1 MATRW
6 SFRLCARAENT
17 EKLLPIESLGIK
29 CSCEASSTV
38 TPSKRKK
45 PAFDPKLFLA
55 NIGRGRKSVSY
66 QKGATVFAQGDSC
79 DAIFYILSGKIKL
92 TVVSKTGK
100 EATIAI
106 LGDGD
111 FFGEDSLARQRLRM
125 ASVTTLSNCQLM
137 RIEKDAM
144 LRVLHAQHT
153 FSDLFV
159 EHLLS
164 RNIRYQEDLI
174 DHIFNSSEKRL
185 ARILL
190 IFAGFGKDGIRE
202 RMGIP
207 KVSQETL
214 AEMVGTTR
222 PRINAFMNKFRK
234 LGFID
239 YDGGLEVHSSLLNVV
254 LHE

>member
-1 MATRW
+1 M
-6 SFRLCARAENT
+6 
-17 EKLLPIESLGIK
+17 
-29 CSCEASSTV
+29 
-38 TPSKRKK
+38 TPWKRKK
-45 PAFDPKLFLA
+45 GAFDPKLFLA
-55 NIGRGRKSVSY
+55 HIGRGRKIVSLS
-66 QKGATVFAQGDSC
+66 KGRTVFAQGDSC
-79 DAIFYILSGKIKL
+79 DAVFYIQSGKVKL

-106 LGDGD
+106 LGVGD
-111 FFGEDSLARQRLRM
+111 FFGEDSLATHRLRL
-125 ASVTTLSNCQLM
+125 ATVTTLSDCELL

-164 RNIRYQEDLI
+164 KNIRYQEDLI
-174 DHIFNSSEKRL
+174 DQLFNSSEKRL

-202 RMGIP
+202 KTEVP
-207 KVSQETL
+207 NVSQETL

-222 PRINAFMNKFRK
+222 PRVNAFMNKFRK

>member
-1 MATRW
+1 MT
-6 SFRLCARAENT
+6 SRAQ
-17 EKLLPIESLGIK
+17 
-29 CSCEASSTV
+29 
-38 TPSKRKK
+38 KK
-45 PAFDPKLFLA
+45 SVFDPKLFLA
-55 NIGRGRKSVSY
+55 QIGRGRKILAY
-66 QKGATVFAQGDSC
+66 RKGHTVFAQGDSC
-79 DAIFYILSGKIKL
+79 DAVFYIQSGKVKL
-92 TVVSKTGK
+92 TVVSAAGK
-100 EATIAI
+100 EATIAV
-106 LGDGD
+106 LSEGD
-111 FFGEDSLARQRLRM
+111 FFGEDSLARHRLRL
-125 ASVTTLSNCQLM
+125 ATVVALTDCDLM
-137 RIEKDAM
+137 RIETNAM
-144 LRVLHAQHT
+144 LKVLHAQHT

-174 DHIFNSSEKRL
+174 DHIFNSSERRL

-202 RMGIP
+202 KTEIP

-222 PRINAFMNKFRK
+222 PRVNAFMNKFRK

-239 YDGGLEVHSSLLNVV
+239 YNGGLEVHSSLLNVV

>member
-1 MATRW
+1 M
-6 SFRLCARAENT
+6 
-17 EKLLPIESLGIK
+17 
-29 CSCEASSTV
+29 
-38 TPSKRKK
+38 TPRRRKK
-45 PAFDPKLFLA
+45 AAFDPATFLA
-55 NIGRGRKSVSY
+55 NIGRGRKIVSFP
-66 QKGATVFAQGDSC
+66 KGSTVFAQGDAC
-79 DAIFYILSGKIKL
+79 EAVFYIQSGKVKL

-106 LGDGD
+106 LSVGD
-111 FFGEDSLARQRLRM
+111 FFGEDSLIRQRVRM
-125 ASVTTLSNCQLM
+125 ASVTTLSECEFM
-137 RIEKDAM
+137 RIDKDAM

-153 FSDLFV
+153 FSDVFV

-174 DHIFNSSEKRL
+174 DQLFNSSEKRL

-202 RMGIP
+202 KTEIP
-207 KVSQETL
+207 KISQETL
-214 AEMVGTTR
+214 AAMVGTTR

-239 YDGGLEVHSSLLNVV
+239 YNGELQVHSSLLNVV
-254 LHE
+254 LVE

>member
-1 MATRW
+1 MA
-6 SFRLCARAENT
+6 
-17 EKLLPIESLGIK
+17 
-29 CSCEASSTV
+29 
-38 TPSKRKK
+38 PSKKRKE
-45 PAFDPKLFLA
+45 AFDPKMFLA
-55 NIGRGRKSVSY
+55 YIGRGRTIVSLPR
-66 QKGATVFAQGDSC
+66 GRTVFAQGDSC
-79 DAIFYILSGKIKL
+79 DAVFYIQSGKIKL

-106 LGDGD
+106 LGVGD

-125 ASVTTLSNCQLM
+125 ATVTTLSDCEFM
-137 RIEKDAM
+137 RIEKNAM

-164 RNIRYQEDLI
+164 RNMRFQEDLI
-174 DHIFNSSEKRL
+174 DQLFNSSEKRL

-190 IFAGFGKDGIRE
+190 IFAGFGKDGIQE
-202 RMGIP
+202 KTEIP
-207 KVSQETL
+207 KISQETL
-214 AEMVGTTR
+214 AAMVGTTR

-239 YDGGLEVHSSLLNVV
+239 YNGELEVHSSLLNVV
-254 LHE
+254 LLE

>member
-1 MATRW
+1 M
-6 SFRLCARAENT
+6 N
-17 EKLLPIESLGIK
+17 
-29 CSCEASSTV
+29 
-38 TPSKRKK
+38 PSKRKK
-45 PAFDPKLFLA
+45 EAFDPKLFLA
-55 NIGRGRKSVSY
+55 YIGRGRKNVSFS
-66 QKGATVFAQGDSC
+66 KGRTVFAQGDSC
-79 DAIFYILSGKIKL
+79 DAVFYIQSGKVKL

-106 LGDGD
+106 LSVGD
-111 FFGEDSLARQRLRM
+111 FFGEDTLARHRLRI
-125 ASVTTLSNCQLM
+125 ASVTTLSDCELM
-137 RIEKDAM
+137 RIEKSAM

-153 FSDLFV
+153 FSDVFV

-202 RMGIP
+202 KTEIP
-207 KVSQETL
+207 NVSQETL

-222 PRINAFMNKFRK
+222 PRVNAFMNKFRK

-239 YDGGLEVHSSLLNVV
+239 YNGGLEVHSSLLTVV

>member
-1 MATRW
+1 MTR
-6 SFRLCARAENT
+6 R
-17 EKLLPIESLGIK
+17 
-29 CSCEASSTV
+29 
-38 TPSKRKK
+38 KRK
-45 PAFDPKLFLA
+45 PEFDPKLFLA
-55 NIGRGRKSVSY
+55 YIGRGRRIVSFL
-66 QKGATVFAQGDSC
+66 KGQTVFAQGDSC
-79 DAIFYILSGKIKL
+79 DAVFYIQSGKVKL

-106 LGDGD
+106 LGIGD
-111 FFGEDSLARQRLRM
+111 FFGEDSLARHRLRM
-125 ASVTTLSNCQLM
+125 ATVTALGDCDVM
-137 RIEKDAM
+137 RIEKNAM
-144 LRVLHAQHT
+144 LKVLHAQHT

-174 DHIFNSSEKRL
+174 DQLFNSSEKRL

-202 RMGIP
+202 KTEIP

-214 AEMVGTTR
+214 AAMVGTTR

-239 YDGGLEVHSSLLNVV
+239 YNGELQVHSSLLNVV
-254 LHE
+254 LLE

>member
-1 MATRW
+1 V
-6 SFRLCARAENT
+6 
-17 EKLLPIESLGIK
+17 
-29 CSCEASSTV
+29 ASS
-38 TPSKRKK
+38 KHQRK
-45 PAFDPKLFLA
+45 AFDPKLFLA
-55 NIGRGRKSVSY
+55 NIGRGRKIVAY
-66 QKGATVFAQGDSC
+66 PKRATVYAQGDSC
-79 DAIFYILSGKIKL
+79 DAVFYIQSGKVRL

-106 LGDGD
+106 LGEGD
-111 FFGEDSLARQRLRM
+111 FFGEDSLARQRFRM
-125 ASVTTLSNCQLM
+125 ASVTTLSDCQLM
-137 RIEKDAM
+137 CIDKNAM

-174 DHIFNSSEKRL
+174 DQLFNSSEKRL

-202 RMGIP
+202 KTEIP
-207 KVSQETL
+207 RISQETL

-222 PRINAFMNKFRK
+222 PRVNAFMNKFRK

-239 YDGGLEVHSSLLNVV
+239 YNGGLEVHSSLLNVV
-254 LHE
+254 LLE

>member
-1 MATRW
+1 M
-6 SFRLCARAENT
+6 
-17 EKLLPIESLGIK
+17 
-29 CSCEASSTV
+29 
-38 TPSKRKK
+38 TPRKRKK
-45 PAFDPKLFLA
+45 SFFDPQMFLA
-55 NIGRGRKSVSY
+55 HIGQGRKVVSFA
-66 QKGATVFAQGDSC
+66 KGCVVFTQGDSC
-79 DAIFYILSGKIKL
+79 DAVFYIQSGKVKL
-92 TVVSKTGK
+92 TVLSATGK

-106 LGDGD
+106 LSGGD

-125 ASVTTLSNCQLM
+125 ATVTALTDCNLM
-137 RIEKDAM
+137 RIEKNAM
-144 LRVLHAQHT
+144 LQVLHAQNT

-174 DHIFNSSEKRL
+174 DQLFNSSEKRL

-202 RMGIP
+202 KTEIP

-214 AEMVGTTR
+214 AGMVGTTR

-234 LGFID
+234 LGFIE
-239 YDGGLEVHSSLLNVV
+239 YNGGLEVHSSLLNVV

>member
-1 MATRW
+1 MTP
-6 SFRLCARAENT
+6 RAQ
-17 EKLLPIESLGIK
+17 
-29 CSCEASSTV
+29 
-38 TPSKRKK
+38 KK
-45 PAFDPKLFLA
+45 PVFDPAAFLA
-55 NIGRGRKSVSY
+55 RIGQGRKIVFFP
-66 QKGATVFAQGDSC
+66 KGRPVFAQGDSC
-79 DAIFYILSGKIKL
+79 DAVFYIQSGKVKL

-106 LGDGD
+106 LSSGD
-111 FFGEDSLARQRLRM
+111 FFGEDSLLRQRLRM
-125 ASVTTLSNCQLM
+125 ATVTTLSDCQLM
-137 RIEKDAM
+137 RIEKSAM

-174 DHIFNSSEKRL
+174 DQLFNSSEKRL

-190 IFAGFGKDGIRE
+190 LLAGFGKDGIRE
-202 RMGIP
+202 KTEIP
-207 KVSQETL
+207 KISQETL

-222 PRINAFMNKFRK
+222 PRVNAFMNKFRN

-239 YDGGLEVHSSLLNVV
+239 YNGEIEVHSSLLNVV
-254 LHE
+254 LLE

>member
-1 MATRW
+1 M
-6 SFRLCARAENT
+6 
-17 EKLLPIESLGIK
+17 
-29 CSCEASSTV
+29 
-38 TPSKRKK
+38 TPRKRKES
-45 PAFDPKLFLA
+45 PFDPQIFLA
-55 NIGRGRKSVSY
+55 HIGRGRRIVSFT
-66 QKGATVFAQGDSC
+66 KGANVFAQGDSC
-79 DAIFYILSGKIKL
+79 DAVFYIQSGKVKL
-92 TVVSKTGK
+92 TVVSATGK

-106 LGDGD
+106 LSEGD

-125 ASVTTLSNCQLM
+125 ATVTAVTDCNLM
-137 RIEKDAM
+137 RIEKNAM
-144 LRVLHAQHT
+144 LQVLHAQST
-153 FSDLFV
+153 FSGLFV

-174 DHIFNSSEKRL
+174 DQLFNSSEKRL

-202 RMGIP
+202 KTEIP

-214 AEMVGTTR
+214 AGMVGTTR

-234 LGFID
+234 LGFIE
-239 YDGGLEVHSSLLNVV
+239 YNGGLEVHSSLLNVV

>member
-1 MATRW
+1 M
-6 SFRLCARAENT
+6 
-17 EKLLPIESLGIK
+17 
-29 CSCEASSTV
+29 
-38 TPSKRKK
+38 TPRKPK
-45 PAFDPKLFLA
+45 ELAFDPYTFLTH
-55 NIGRGRKSVSY
+55 IGKGRKVVSFA
-66 QKGATVFAQGDSC
+66 KGRTVFAQGDSC
-79 DAIFYILSGKIKL
+79 DAVFYIQSGKVKL
-92 TVVSKTGK
+92 TVVSATGK

-106 LGDGD
+106 LSESD
-111 FFGEDSLARQRLRM
+111 FFGEETLTGHRLRM
-125 ASVTTLSNCQLM
+125 ATVTAVNDCTLM
-137 RIEKDAM
+137 RIEKNAM

-159 EHLLS
+159 AHLLS

-190 IFAGFGKDGIRE
+190 IFAGFGKNGIRE
-202 RMGIP
+202 KTEIP
-207 KVSQETL
+207 HISQETL

-222 PRINAFMNKFRK
+222 PRVNAFMNKFRK

-239 YDGGLEVHSSLLNVV
+239 YNGGLEVHGSLLNVV

>member
-1 MATRW
+1 M
-6 SFRLCARAENT
+6 
-17 EKLLPIESLGIK
+17 
-29 CSCEASSTV
+29 
-38 TPSKRKK
+38 TPRSR
-45 PAFDPKLFLA
+45 PTFDPQVFLA
-55 NIGRGRKSVSY
+55 QIGRGRKIVSFR
-66 QKGATVFAQGDSC
+66 KGRAVVAQGDSC
-79 DAIFYILSGKIKL
+79 DAVFYIQSGRVKL
-92 TVVSKTGK
+92 TVVSATGK

-106 LGDGD
+106 LSEGD

-125 ASVTTLSNCQLM
+125 ATATALTDCSLM
-137 RIEKDAM
+137 RIEKNAM

-174 DHIFNSSEKRL
+174 DQLFNSSEKRL

-190 IFAGFGKDGIRE
+190 IFAGFGRDGIRE
-202 RMGIP
+202 KTEIP

-222 PRINAFMNKFRK
+222 PRVNAFMNKFRK

-239 YDGGLEVHSSLLNVV
+239 YNGGLEVHSSLLNVV
-254 LHE
+254 LLE

>member
-1 MATRW
+1 MPP
-6 SFRLCARAENT
+6 RAQ
-17 EKLLPIESLGIK
+17 
-29 CSCEASSTV
+29 
-38 TPSKRKK
+38 KK
-45 PAFDPKLFLA
+45 SAFDPKMFLA
-55 NIGRGRKSVSY
+55 QIGRGRKIVSCR
-66 QKGATVFAQGDSC
+66 KGRTVFAQGDAC
-79 DAIFYILSGKIKL
+79 DAVFYIQSGKVKL
-92 TVVSKTGK
+92 TVVSATGK

-106 LGDGD
+106 LSDGD
-111 FFGEDSLARQRLRM
+111 FFGEDTLVRQRLRM
-125 ASVTTLSNCQLM
+125 GTVIALTDCKLM

-144 LRVLHAQHT
+144 LQVLHAQHT

-174 DHIFNSSEKRL
+174 AQLFNSSEKRL

-190 IFAGFGKDGIRE
+190 IFAGFGKDGIRNKTE
-202 RMGIP
+202 IP
-207 KVSQETL
+207 NVSQETL

-239 YDGGLEVHSSLLNVV
+239 YNDRLEVHSSLLNVV

>member
-1 MATRW
+1 MV
-6 SFRLCARAENT
+6 
-17 EKLLPIESLGIK
+17 IK
-29 CSCEASSTV
+29 YASEASIIV
-38 TPSKRKK
+38 TPSKRKTE
-45 PAFDPKLFLA
+45 AFDPKLFLA
-55 NIGRGRKSVSY
+55 QIGRGRKIVSFS
-66 QKGATVFAQGDSC
+66 KGRNVFTQGDSC
-79 DAIFYILSGKIKL
+79 DAVFYIQSGKVKL

-106 LGDGD
+106 LTVGD
-111 FFGEDSLARQRLRM
+111 FFGEDSLIRHRLRV
-125 ASVTTLSNCQLM
+125 ASVTTLSDCEFM
-137 RIEKDAM
+137 RIDKDAM

-153 FSDLFV
+153 FSDVFV

-174 DHIFNSSEKRL
+174 DQLFNSSEKRL

-202 RMGIP
+202 KTEIP
-207 KVSQETL
+207 KISQETL
-214 AEMVGTTR
+214 AAMVGTTR

-239 YDGGLEVHSSLLNVV
+239 YNGELEVHSSLLNVV
-254 LHE
+254 LVE

>member
-1 MATRW
+1 
-6 SFRLCARAENT
+6 
-17 EKLLPIESLGIK
+17 
-29 CSCEASSTV
+29 V
-38 TPSKRKK
+38 TLSERKK
-45 PAFDPKLFLA
+45 KAFDPKLFLA
-55 NIGRGRKSVSY
+55 HIGRGRKIVSFS
-66 QKGATVFAQGDSC
+66 KGRTVFAQGDSC
-79 DAIFYILSGKIKL
+79 DAVFYIQSGKVKL
-92 TVVSKTGK
+92 TVVSATGK

-106 LGDGD
+106 LSEGD

-125 ASVTTLSNCQLM
+125 ATVTVLTNCDLM
-137 RIEKDAM
+137 RIEKEAM
-144 LRVLHAQHT
+144 LRVLHAQHR

-174 DHIFNSSEKRL
+174 DQLFNSSEKRL

-202 RMGIP
+202 KTEIP

-222 PRINAFMNKFRK
+222 PRVNAFMNKFRK